1 MTDVYVASKSQYG
14 TQWQDYR
21 KRWAKE
27 GIKIISTWIDESGEG
42 ETENYNDLWSRCI
55 DEAYGCN
62 FLVAY
67 HAGDEVWKGAFI
79 EIGVALAAGNIVIVV
94 GNPPGTW
101 THHHLVRFSPSLA
114 AVPEIIRAE
123 LKAGYGRTD

>member
-1 MTDVYVASKSQYG
+1 MTDIYVASKANYG
-14 TQWQDYR
+14 LQWQDYQ
-21 KRWAKE
+21 KRWTKE
-27 GIKIISTWIDESGEG
+27 NINIISTWINESGEG
-42 ETENYNDLWSRCI
+42 ETDNYNDLWQRCI
-55 DEAYGCN
+55 EEASSCD

-79 EIGVALAAGNIVIVV
+79 EIGAALASNKIVIVI

-101 THHHLVRFSPSLA
+101 THHHLIRFCPTLA
-114 AVPEIIRAE
+114 AVPEVIERE